1 MEDFI
6 TATDRFSVLR
16 EGADGLKEISSGAE
30 ALSKGLIRL
39 SGEVNS
45 FMADAFTEKLIYAEN
60 NPDIATINI
69 IINSPGGSVPD
80 GLAIYDQIQDVK
92 KPLNVICTAS
102 AYSMGAILLCGGPA
116 GHRYILPHSKVMIH
130 EPLIPQTGGNCTA
143 IVKTAE
149 SIKQT
154 KQDLIDILAKHTGKT
169 VEEITEAISY
179 DHFLTAE
186 ESIEFGLCDKI
197 LADPIA
203 SLIDVR

>member
-1 MEDFI
+1 MNSI
-6 TATDRFSVLR
+6 MSPGNFSVLR
-16 EGADGLKEISSGAE
+16 EGSDGLKEISSVAE
-30 ALSKGLIRL
+30 ALSKGIVRV
-39 SGEVNS
+39 SGEVDS
-45 FMADAFTEKLIYAEN
+45 VMADGITEKLIYVEN
-60 NPDIATINI
+60 NPDIRAVNI

-80 GLAIYDQIQDVK
+80 GLAIYDQMQNVK

-102 AYSMGAILLCGGPA
+102 AYSMGAILLCGGPK

-169 VEEITEAISY
+169 AEEITEAISY

-197 LADPIA
+197 LTDSIA
-203 SLIDVR
+203 SLVDVR